1 MGLFTPY
8 KKSANKFNYIPRF
21 YDPVKEAREQRRR
34 ELRGESVETDNA
46 EYTPGM
52 YLRTQRD
59 ARAER
64 RNRTSNNGSK
74 GSGIVVAAMV
84 ALLVLFVYMLYPR
97 VVDLISMSGQQ
108 RMRQQ
113 PVMEEFDPYAPIVVV
128 PNDYQEE

>member
-8 KKSANKFNYIPRF
+8 KKSANRFSYIPRF

-64 RNRTSNNGSK
+64 RRTTSNNGSRV
-74 GSGIVVAAMV
+74 SGIVVAAMV
-84 ALLVLFVYMLYPR
+84 ALFILFVYMLYPR
-97 VVDLISMSGQQ
+97 VLELFSLGESQ
-108 RMRQQ
+108 RTIQ
-113 PVMEEFDPYAPIVVV
+113 PATEEFDPYAPILIV
-128 PNDYQEE
+128 PNDYQE

>member
-8 KKSANKFNYIPRF
+8 KKSANRFNYIPRF

-46 EYTPGM
+46 AEYTPGM

-64 RNRTSNNGSK
+64 RSATAGRTSKS
-74 GSGIVVAAMV
+74 SGIVVVAMV
-84 ALLVLFVYMLYPR
+84 ALLCLFVYMLYPR
-97 VVDLISMSGQQ
+97 IIGLLSAGSSQ
-108 RMRQQ
+108 RMVQ
-113 PVMEEFDPYAPIVVV
+113 PSAEEFNPYAPIVIV
-128 PNDYQEE
+128 PNDYQE

>member
-8 KKSANKFNYIPRF
+8 KKSANRFSYIPRF

-46 EYTPGM
+46 EYSPGM
-52 YLRTQRD
+52 YLRTQRE

-64 RNRTSNNGSK
+64 RRNVVNRGSGK

-84 ALLVLFVYMLYPR
+84 ALLILFAYMLYPR
-97 VVDLISMSGQQ
+97 IVELLSMSSSP
-108 RMRQQ
+108 RYTE
-113 PVMEEFDPYAPIVVV
+113 PATEEFDPYAPILIV
-128 PNDYQEE
+128 PNDYSEE

>member
-46 EYTPGM
+46 AEYSPGM

-64 RNRTSNNGSK
+64 RQSKQGRTSK

-84 ALLVLFVYMLYPR
+84 TLLILCVYMLYPR
-97 VVDLISMSGQQ
+97 IVGLLSMSSSPRVVVEQTTDD
-108 RMRQQ
+108 
-113 PVMEEFDPYAPIVVV
+113 FDPYAPILIV
-128 PNDYQEE
+128 PNDYQE